1 MQWHRHEMATSACVT
16 GNRATVTRIVSDYK
30 SIQTLLISKFLLQF
44 ACQQLSSI
52 VSRESGES
60 SSLHLCSTQ
69 PLPFRSQAVVISV
82 LAVLLVSTA
91 LSNNCLVDLFCQ
103 AKYQMYSSSG
113 QFGKDKSAKTSVS
126 FEASAVHCMMASSSE
141 SVAIDKQVEQTN
153 VHMRSLLALNPTE
166 SCFGHCTCPAAG
178 LTLPVL
184 Q

>member
-69 PLPFRSQAVVISV
+69 PL
-82 LAVLLVSTA
+82 
-91 LSNNCLVDLFCQ
+91 
-103 AKYQMYSSSG
+103 
-113 QFGKDKSAKTSVS
+113 
-126 FEASAVHCMMASSSE
+126 HCMMASSSE